1 MEEVSTNEPIV
12 ILPLTQDNLSRNTK
26 EPQPANLYHVGISYD
41 VNKKD
46 HVRFSD
52 EESLKG
58 IASNSFPFQKL
69 SMNLYF
75 SMNKYLSNR
84 KLDKYTLHRSPPK
97 ELAEIPSNIWLVL
110 IYYLYNSLTLSLG
123 RMKLFGHY

>member
-1 MEEVSTNEPIV
+1 MEAVATYEPIV

-26 EPQPANLYHVGISYD
+26 ETKPDNLYHVGISYELN
-41 VNKKD
+41 NKH

-52 EESLKG
+52 EKSLKG
-58 IASNSFPFQKL
+58 IASNDFVPFQKL

-75 SMNKYLSNR
+75 SMNEYLSNR

-97 ELAEIPSNIWLVL
+97 ELADIPSNIWLVL
-110 IYYLYNSLTLSLG
+110 ILIYYLYHSLSLLLG
-123 RMKLFGHY
+123 RMM